1 MAKTAEEKFDAIF
14 GGGGGGGSSSTV
26 PEEPK
31 KTNLARL
38 ARPKTTQPDP
48 LNKAVDSTKVIEKFI
63 PFSNSLFS
71 TDSKAQKFELRK
83 L

>member
-26 PEEPK
+26 SEEPK

-48 LNKAVDSTKVIEKFI
+48 LNKTVDSTKVKNNREIYAVF
-63 PFSNSLFS
+63 
-71 TDSKAQKFELRK
+71 
-83 L
+83 